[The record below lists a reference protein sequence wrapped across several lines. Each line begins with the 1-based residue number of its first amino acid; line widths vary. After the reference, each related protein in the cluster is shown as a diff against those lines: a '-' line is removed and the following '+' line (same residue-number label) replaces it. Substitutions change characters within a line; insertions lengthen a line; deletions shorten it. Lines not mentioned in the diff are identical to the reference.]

1 MSKYNAKKVIVTED
15 GTLFEEWIV
24 KRYELDVI
32 GTLLIAKQRESIAK
46 NSFVSASMEKSKT
59 SSATLYLYYRR
70 NQK

>member
-15 GTLFEEWIV
+15 GTLFEEWI
-24 KRYELDVI
+24 ELDVI